1 MWPWRSKRKTGT
13 KTEEDSLR
21 ELILKKLSEKGI
33 QELEVLE
40 EKRGHNLSSAELVG
54 FLTYELGKTIIT
66 DENYR
71 RGILTKYEELIA
83 NRKIVF
89 GRKSDLPL
97 FRHLIRWAIITELI
111 NFPSEER
118 RNALGARLVE
128 LESFLSDKD
137 YEKVESFFAI
147 IDKGGLLLKELEKEH
162 GIEHVIKHAKE
173 HGEVEELVRKFA
185 DAESAIE
192 IMHEISERMKERH
205 NQLNALR
212 ELIKVDI

>member
-1 MWPWRSKRKTGT
+1 MKTQ
-13 KTEEDSLR
+13 EESLR

-40 EKRGHNLSSAELVG
+40 EKRGQNLSSAELTA
-54 FLTYELGKTIIT
+54 FFAMQLGKAIIT

-71 RGILTKYEELIA
+71 RGILTKYEEILA
-83 NRKIVF
+83 NRKIMY

-97 FRHLIRWAIITELI
+97 FKHLIRWAIIIELI

-118 RNALGARLVE
+118 RNALGGCLVQ
-128 LESFLSDKD
+128 LEWFLSDED
-137 YEKVESFFAI
+137 YEKVESI
-147 IDKGGLLLKELEKEH
+147 YNYKGGALLKELEKEY
-162 GIEHVIKHAKE
+162 GIEYVIKHAKE
-173 HGEVEELVRKFA
+173 YGVEELMTKLA
-185 DAESAIE
+185 DSESFIK
-192 IMHEISERMKERH
+192 IIHEASERTKERG